1 MDFTTINNRLHTIP
15 PAQQQTSNVKNACY
29 NGPIDFWKDISLV
42 FIENMRFNY
51 PGTRKR
57 IYLDTLRE
65 MTYHLHRAWCEAI
78 QDIHVI
84 EQKFKIEMNEEKQK
98 KDTEEAKRAAN
109 RLPAEEI
116 IEMFSSLYTNIAK

>member
-42 FIENMRFNY
+42 FIENMRYNY

-65 MTYHLHRAWCEAI
+65 MTYHLYRAWCEGI
-78 QDIHVI
+78 QNTFAK
-84 EQKFKIEMNEEKQK
+84 EKEFKSKANAEKQIK
-98 KDTEEAKRAAN
+98 EEEDAKRAAT

-116 IEMFSSLYTNIAK
+116 IDMFSTLYTNIAK

>member
-78 QDIHVI
+78 QDIYVK
-84 EQKFKIEMNEEKQK
+84 EKEYKKEMSE
-98 KDTEEAKRAAN
+98 
-109 RLPAEEI
+109 
-116 IEMFSSLYTNIAK
+116 

>member
-29 NGPIDFWKDISLV
+29 TGALDFWKDLSLV
-42 FIENMRFNY
+42 FIENMRHNH

-65 MTYHLHRAWCEAI
+65 MTYHLYRAWCEHLQEI
-78 QDIHVI
+78 YDKEHGY
-84 EQKFKIEMNEEKQK
+84 KKKIDDEKK
-98 KDTEEAKRAAN
+98 KKAEEEAKVAAS

-116 IEMFSSLYTNIAK
+116 IALFNEL